1 MTDAGAYNG
10 DMKEESGATPPIY
23 QFCIREQLDDHQRCD
38 WFGDLEMACDGGQT
52 ILWGP
57 VPDQAAL
64 YGIIARVSS
73 LGMTLL
79 SVTRAQTRKTRDKPD
94 ESRRTP

>member
-1 MTDAGAYNG
+1 MDNQGG
-10 DMKEESGATPPIY
+10 SVKEKSGATPTIY
-23 QFCIREQLDDHQRCD
+23 QFRIREQLDDHQRCD
-38 WFGDLEMACDGGQT
+38 WFGDLQMVRSGGQT
-52 ILWGP
+52 ILWGA

-64 YGIIARVSS
+64 YGIIARVSG

-79 SVTRAQTRKTRDKPD
+79 SVTRVQTRKTRDKPD